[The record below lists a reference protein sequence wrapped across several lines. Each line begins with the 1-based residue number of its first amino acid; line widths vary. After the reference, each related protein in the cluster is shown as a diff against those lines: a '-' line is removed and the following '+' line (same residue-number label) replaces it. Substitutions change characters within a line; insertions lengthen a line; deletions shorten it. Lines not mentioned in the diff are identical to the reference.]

1 MLRDPSP
8 LQACMPSRGICAIHS
23 PAINIKDVIVVTEN
37 KAQDQTVTATAQVV
51 QTSVGIRFLPV
62 IGGGEKSPICRALM
76 ALPGPLSGLSL
87 EFPVFKKDGSYS
99 VALPGGRFASMKA
112 AHQVNAAGEMLLD
125 VEVAG
130 SIKLANLP
138 SKILTAYH
146 AFTQTNQPLQHVAL

>member
-1 MLRDPSP
+1 M
-8 LQACMPSRGICAIHS
+8 
-23 PAINIKDVIVVTEN
+23 EN
-37 KAQDQTVTATAQVV
+37 KSTQISEVSKGVIAVNVAAAQETPAQSNVSTVQATAMVA

-62 IGGGEKSPICRALM
+62 SGGGEKSPICRALM

-112 AHQVNAAGEMLLD
+112 AHQINAAGEMLLD

-130 SIKLANLP
+130 SLKLANLP

-146 AFTQTNQPLQHVAL
+146 AFMQTNIPLQHVAL